1 MKLSWIV
8 KIVQYLTT
16 FLFLGLLL
24 LALFEREMIKDF
36 VMHFSWLIK
45 SFGLYGTWIIAVI
58 VLIEALPFLW
68 LFIPGQQLFVLTLG
82 FSHGEV
88 LPAMILTGI
97 VAMFVGNLISY
108 FLGRRYGDYFLTHFG
123 PGFGIGKTER
133 AYIERGFD
141 NHGSWFLILGK
152 FHNLTASIG
161 ALLAGSSGM
170 PFMKFFIPN
179 SIGIVLWVG
188 VMSVIGRL
196 FAEHYEKIID
206 NIGKILGIFAICVIA
221 YLLIFKR
228 ESVKRYWKEKE
239 LELEEM
245 EKQKG
250 K

>member
-1 MKLSWIV
+1 
-8 KIVQYLTT
+8 
-16 FLFLGLLL
+16 
-24 LALFEREMIKDF
+24 
-36 VMHFSWLIK
+36 
-45 SFGLYGTWIIAVI
+45 
-58 VLIEALPFLW
+58 
-68 LFIPGQQLFVLTLG
+68 
-82 FSHGEV
+82 
-88 LPAMILTGI
+88 MILTGI

-196 FAEHYEKIID
+196 FAEHYENIID

>member
-1 MKLSWIV
+1 
-8 KIVQYLTT
+8 
-16 FLFLGLLL
+16 
-24 LALFEREMIKDF
+24 
-36 VMHFSWLIK
+36 
-45 SFGLYGTWIIAVI
+45 
-58 VLIEALPFLW
+58 
-68 LFIPGQQLFVLTLG
+68 
-82 FSHGEV
+82 
-88 LPAMILTGI
+88 
-97 VAMFVGNLISY
+97 
-108 FLGRRYGDYFLTHFG
+108 
-123 PGFGIGKTER
+123 
-133 AYIERGFD
+133 
-141 NHGSWFLILGK
+141 
-152 FHNLTASIG
+152 
-161 ALLAGSSGM
+161 M

-188 VMSVIGRL
+188 VKSVIGRL

>member
-1 MKLSWIV
+1 MKLSWII

-24 LALFEREMIKDF
+24 LALFEREYLKQF
-36 VMHFSWLIK
+36 VFDFSWVIK
-45 SFGLYGTWIIAVI
+45 WLGLYGTWIIAII

-188 VMSVIGRL
+188 VMSIIGRL

-228 ESVKRYWKEKE
+228 ESVKRYWREKE
-239 LELEEM
+239 LEIEEM
-245 EKQKG
+245 ERAKNK
-250 K
+250 

>member
-1 MKLSWIV
+1 MKLNWIIKV
-8 KIVQYLTT
+8 VQYLTT
-16 FLFLGLLL
+16 FFFLGLLL

-36 VMHFSWLIK
+36 VMQFSWLIK
-45 SFGLYGTWIIAVI
+45 SFGLYWAGILAII
-58 VLIEALPFLW
+58 VLIEALPFLG

-97 VAMFVGNLISY
+97 AAMFVGNIVSY

-133 AYIERGFD
+133 SYIERWFEK
-141 NHGSWFLILGK
+141 HGSWFLILWK

-179 SIGIVLWVG
+179 SFGIILWVG
-188 VMSVIGRL
+188 VMSIIGRL

-228 ESVKRYWKEKE
+228 ESVKRYWREKE
-239 LELEEM
+239 LEIEEM
-245 EKQKG
+245 ERAKTK
-250 K
+250 

>member
-1 MKLSWIV
+1 M
-8 KIVQYLTT
+8 QYLTT
-16 FLFLGLLL
+16 FFFLGLLL

-36 VMHFSWLIK
+36 VMQFSWLIK
-45 SFGLYGTWIIAVI
+45 SFGLYWAGILAII
-58 VLIEALPFLW
+58 VLIEALPFLG

-97 VAMFVGNLISY
+97 AAMFVGNIVSY

-133 AYIERGFD
+133 SYIERWFEK
-141 NHGSWFLILGK
+141 HGSWFLILWK

-170 PFMKFFIPN
+170 SFMKFFIPN
-179 SIGIVLWVG
+179 SFGIILWVG
-188 VMSVIGRL
+188 VMSIIGRL

-206 NIGKILGIFAICVIA
+206 NISPTRKSVANEPTLYSNKKINKMVDFYYCNALIKHGTTNFLMFFTIC
-221 YLLIFKR
+221 YSKLL
-228 ESVKRYWKEKE
+228 
-239 LELEEM
+239 
-245 EKQKG
+245 
-250 K
+250 